1 MSKIHIIYI
10 KGKMYTVHEKEKESK
25 SSHSQKKIHAN
36 FKIENTYKINTDK
49 YQPKL

>member
-10 KGKMYTVHEKEKESK
+10 KGKIYAVREKEKQSK

-36 FKIENTYKINTDK
+36 FKIENTYKINIDT

>member
-10 KGKMYTVHEKEKESK
+10 KGKIYTVREKEKEPK
-25 SSHSQKKIHAN
+25 SSNRQKKIHAN
-36 FKIENTYKINTDK
+36 FKIENTDT